1 MSGCKS
7 ISKPIDRLA
16 ERRQSAQSMVEFAFA
31 IPFLLLIV
39 LTIIYF
45 GRVFYTK
52 QAVAMACQEAARLAS
67 RTPNLN
73 DSLVRSNL
81 VGFTTT
87 GDAVNASS
95 VVTQALGS
103 AGLLSQGT
111 TGSLPPGSVVK
122 VLPYDSDGSVE
133 ETIAPGTV
141 GVRIEY
147 PFVFIGSAFPAAN
160 QNNEFGNSV
169 GLWSGWGG
177 SPVSFLNFLISE
189 RAVSFTEVYQASN

>member
-1 MSGCKS
+1 
-7 ISKPIDRLA
+7 
-16 ERRQSAQSMVEFAFA
+16 MVEFAFA

-39 LTIIYF
+39 LSIIYF

-52 QAVAMACQEAARLAS
+52 QAVAMACQEASRLAS

-73 DSLVRSNL
+73 DSQVRANL
-81 VGFTTT
+81 VGFTTS
-87 GDAVNASS
+87 GDSVNSAS
-95 VVTQALGS
+95 VVAQALGS
-103 AGLLSQGT
+103 AGLLSQGS

-122 VLPYDSDGSVE
+122 VLPYDSDGSVD

-147 PFVFIGSAFPAAN
+147 PFVFAGSAFPANNAN
-160 QNNEFGNSV
+160 SDFPTTMGSSV
-169 GLWSGWGG
+169 GVWSGWGG
-177 SPVSFLNFLISE
+177 SPVSFFNFLISE